1 MNYSTECYHGR
12 YLWQHYP
19 RSLNGIV
26 LVLVTIHDRKW
37 LILFCFEPFISMN
50 RLERKFQWFW
60 FLPIIW
66 NIRTHSVYKYC
77 LLWIFNCAL
86 LIRVFILISSSE
98 ISLLQPWLKKNRL
111 QFIKT
116 VYITYMSWF
125 KLVNMPIMFYIVCN
139 FSFWT
144 VSQILSLLQTLLL
157 SAHRSQS
164 LIQTVSVNLLI
175 CINKHQIADLLTQ
188 RVHYTQ

>member
-1 MNYSTECYHGR
+1 MSLLSLFIFNASFVNNRNITDPKLVLSKILTVILFCTAILKLSIFFYYSTECYHGR

-37 LILFCFEPFISMN
+37 FILFCFEQFISMN

-66 NIRTHSVYKYC
+66 NIRTHSVYMYC

-86 LIRVFILISSSE
+86 LIRVFILISSS
-98 ISLLQPWLKKNRL
+98 
-111 QFIKT
+111 
-116 VYITYMSWF
+116 
-125 KLVNMPIMFYIVCN
+125 VCC
-139 FSFWT
+139 S
-144 VSQILSLLQTLLL
+144 
-157 SAHRSQS
+157 H
-164 LIQTVSVNLLI
+164 
-175 CINKHQIADLLTQ
+175 D
-188 RVHYTQ
+188 